1 MLAATATPINR
12 DMGRIDPA
20 VADGDGV
27 IERLTDHTLGAPG
40 CLHGS
45 PRTDQREDSQV
56 VLGGDG
62 IDDHADGG
70 GRDGL
75 VANAE
80 EIIAVALLTGGDPFG
95 GVPVECNGLNDELGM
110 FAPALIPQC

>member
-1 MLAATATPINR
+1 
-12 DMGRIDPA
+12 MGRIDRA
-20 VADGDGV
+20 VADGDGI
-27 IERLTDHTLGAPG
+27 IERLADHTRGVPGGLLGA
-40 CLHGS
+40 
-45 PRTDQREDSQV
+45 PRTDQREDSLAL
-56 VLGGDG
+56 LGGDG

-95 GVPVECNGLNDELGM
+95 GVPVECNGLNDELVM